1 LVAIALTGFI
11 ILAISV
17 FSTVVISGSNWRKL
31 LTTDIGWVFL
41 LILPGVFLGLAIGEA
56 HHHGWREFWEIIKPA
71 KSRTFIKIILVVVGA
86 EILALLFWALFNSK
100 IPEVS
105 LFKRFIYVAGRE
117 PGGVFAVFTGL
128 ATLIAL
134 GLTTHSLMEKQRTI
148 VSFSDLIYRLC
159 LMLESASFDD
169 PFRMVCYTPA
179 LGCLALPDKDY
190 EMFYNRLTN
199 KTGNETKPRA
209 EIVCLGPEEL
219 KEWHGRFKGRWTLRK
234 LRGNLKSHF
243 VDDDLLEEARKSSE
257 DIIHHLKLGD
267 GGDSRVKFLP
277 HQFMPGF
284 YFFFIDTR
292 AIVVAPFFLQN
303 PKGVPRVI
311 ERDASSVAM
320 IGFETTDMGIVGTLQ
335 KMYER
340 YKSFP
345 SKLVGE
351 SSELIKASEIEEI
364 NLQIARIDGNGANS
378 SLNKLKRMLRQ
389 LGTQFRQSAEQ
400 DYRQQFQNQSQ
411 DAELNLRLLYVDK
424 EQ

>member
-1 LVAIALTGFI
+1 M
-11 ILAISV
+11 
-17 FSTVVISGSNWRKL
+17 SGSPWRKL
-31 LTTDIGWVFL
+31 LTTDIGWVVF
-41 LILPGVFLGLAIGEA
+41 LILPGVFLGLAIGEV
-56 HHHGWREFWEIIKPA
+56 HHHGWREFREIIKPA
-71 KSRTFIKIILVVVGA
+71 RSWTFLKIILVVLGA
-86 EILALLFWALFNSK
+86 QFLTLLFWAKFNSK
-100 IPEVS
+100 TPEVT
-105 LFKRFIYVAGRE
+105 LFMKFIYVVTRE

-128 ATLIAL
+128 ATLLAL

-159 LMLESASFDD
+159 IMLESASSDD

-190 EMFYNRLTN
+190 EMFLNRLTN

-209 EIVCLGPEEL
+209 EIICLGPEEL
-219 KEWHGRFKGRWTLRK
+219 KEWHGRFKGRWTPRK
-234 LRGNLKSHF
+234 LRGKLTSHF
-243 VDDDLLEEARKSSE
+243 VDDDLLEEARKSSD
-257 DIIHHLKLGD
+257 DIIRYLKLGD

-284 YFFFIDTR
+284 YFFFTDTR

-311 ERDASSVAM
+311 ERDASSVSM

-345 SKLVGE
+345 SQLVGE
-351 SSELIKASEIEEI
+351 SSELVRAGEIEAI
-364 NLQIARIDGNGANS
+364 NLEIAKIDGGAVNS

-389 LGTQFRQSAEQ
+389 LGAQFQHSAEH
-400 DYRQQFQNQSQ
+400 DYKQFQSQSQ
-411 DAELNLRLLYVDK
+411 EAELNLRLLYVDK
-424 EQ
+424 EQPR